1 MENLNTK
8 VYLAISGAVILLL
21 LLILL
26 IPFSKK
32 NPIQSD
38 KISPTSQL
46 FPTTIETNPSPSS
59 NNDQPLVI
67 DGLSPTPIVIEA
79 RFTGVFEEELP
90 QVIID
95 FDAQKYELQQK
106 LPLSLSTF
114 SIDFDYGQDRFVV
127 SLKDPKSQAQ
137 KEFESWR
144 VANYSKL
151 SADQFLLK

>member
-1 MENLNTK
+1 MENLNTRI
-8 VYLAISGAVILLL
+8 YLAISGGVILLL
-21 LLILL
+21 ILIILV
-26 IPFSKK
+26 PFSKK
-32 NPIQSD
+32 NPTQND
-38 KISPTSQL
+38 KTIPTSQL

-59 NNDQPLVI
+59 NNNQQLDI
-67 DGLSPTPIVIEA
+67 DRLSPTPIVVEA
-79 RFTGVFEEELP
+79 RFTGVFEEEIP
-90 QVIID
+90 QTIID

-144 VANYSKL
+144 VANYPKIG
-151 SADQFLLK
+151 ADQFLLK